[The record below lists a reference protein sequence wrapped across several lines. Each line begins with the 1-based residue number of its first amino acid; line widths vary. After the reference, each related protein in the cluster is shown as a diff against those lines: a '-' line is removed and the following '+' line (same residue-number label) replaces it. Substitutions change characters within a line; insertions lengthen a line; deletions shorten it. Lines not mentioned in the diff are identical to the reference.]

1 MIVRV
6 ITDIPELQYNNIM
19 SLKSVSIGRIPYKGI
34 IMYAVNAIKNGT
46 VLPEDTTDEEVIK
59 GKYQKVVEG
68 QWQQIANKNSR
79 GCSECG
85 MAVTRE
91 MARLYSFCPYCGA
104 KNENKY
110 P

>member
-1 MIVRV
+1 MAEVKNLEEYSKDVAKRAMSQIAYEDKTLLEWAKLITSGEYQRV
-6 ITDIPELQYNNIM
+6 
-19 SLKSVSIGRIPYKGI
+19 V
-34 IMYAVNAIKNGT
+34 
-46 VLPEDTTDEEVIK
+46 K
-59 GKYQKVVEG
+59 GK
-68 QWQQIANKNSR
+68 WQQIANKNSR